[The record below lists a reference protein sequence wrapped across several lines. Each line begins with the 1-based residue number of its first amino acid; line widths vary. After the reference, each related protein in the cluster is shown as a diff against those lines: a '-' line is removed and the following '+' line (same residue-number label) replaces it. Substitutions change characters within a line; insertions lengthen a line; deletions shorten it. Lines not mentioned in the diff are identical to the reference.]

1 MSQEVDITLS
11 GQPNT
16 MALIVRSMI
25 AEYAHRAPL
34 PDRLSI
40 GLDIDGQRVSIR
52 RDGRAVTIGSRT
64 TEGARAVFT
73 CSLQD
78 FVEAVIKGAIVEAF
92 MAGKLTF
99 RGNPLEA
106 LKSYFWLRKICRSI

>member
-1 MSQEVDITLS
+1 MIKTEDIAIK

-25 AEYAHRAPL
+25 VEFAARAPL

-40 GLDIDGQRVSIR
+40 GLDIDGQRVTIR
-52 RDGRAVTIGSRT
+52 RDAGAVTVGART
-64 TEGARAVFT
+64 TDGARAVFT

-78 FVEAVIKGAIVEAF
+78 FVEAVIQDSIVGAF

-99 RGNPLEA
+99 QGSPLEA
-106 LKSYFWLRKICRSI
+106 FKSYLWLRKICRSI

>member
-1 MSQEVDITLS
+1 MTRAEDIAVT

-25 AEYAHRAPL
+25 VEFAGRAPL
-34 PDRLSI
+34 PERLSI
-40 GLDIDGQRVSIR
+40 GLDIDGQCVTIR
-52 RDGRAVTIGSRT
+52 RRGRDITVGART
-64 TEGARAVFT
+64 TEGARAVFA

-78 FVEAVIKGAIVEAF
+78 FVEAVIDGNIVGAF
-92 MAGKLTF
+92 LAGKLTF

-106 LKSYFWLRKICRSI
+106 LKSYFWLRKICRAL

>member
-1 MSQEVDITLS
+1 MTSADDISIT

-16 MALIVRSMI
+16 IALIVRSMI
-25 AEYAHRAPL
+25 FEFADRAPL
-34 PDRLSI
+34 PDPLSI
-40 GLDIDGQRVSIR
+40 GLDIDGQC
-52 RDGRAVTIGSRT
+52 VTIRHSGGSITVGSRS

-73 CSLQD
+73 CGLQD
-78 FVEAVIKGAIVEAF
+78 FVEAVINGHIIGAV

-106 LKSYFWLRKICRSI
+106 LKSYFWLRKICRAL

>member
-1 MSQEVDITLS
+1 MTSTEDIAVT

-16 MALIVRSMI
+16 IALIVRSMI
-25 AEYAHRAPL
+25 VEFAHRAPL
-34 PDRLSI
+34 PDPISI
-40 GLDIDGQRVSIR
+40 GLDIDGQCVTIR
-52 RDGRAVTIGSRT
+52 RSGGSITVGSRS

-73 CSLQD
+73 CGLQD
-78 FVEAVIKGAIVEAF
+78 FVEAVIGGRIVAAV

-106 LKSYFWLRKICRSI
+106 LKSYVWLRKICRAL

>member
-1 MSQEVDITLS
+1 MTKREDIAIT

-25 AEYAHRAPL
+25 VEFAARAPL

-40 GLDIDGQRVSIR
+40 GLDIDGQRVTIR
-52 RDGRAVTIGSRT
+52 REAGAVTIGART
-64 TEGARAVFT
+64 TDGARAVFS

-78 FVEAVIKGAIVEAF
+78 FVEAVINNGIVGAF

-99 RGNPLEA
+99 QGSPIEA
-106 LKSYFWLRKICRSI
+106 LKSYLWLRKICRAL